1 MARDA
6 IQSQLEATEVR
17 IHTMDQRITE
27 RLDRMTQ
34 TLETV
39 GTRLEAI
46 TNSID
51 TLSVQIVQLN
61 ELKGL
66 ARQIL
71 QALDRQLEATNVQ
84 NQAINGHLQVAQQQS
99 ANITELAKLVATQAS
114 TVDFLIRR
122 TSA

>member
-6 IQSQLEATEVR
+6 IQSQLEATEAR
-17 IHTMDQRITE
+17 IYTMDQHITE
-27 RLDRMTQ
+27 RLDRMT
-34 TLETV
+34 
-39 GTRLEAI
+39 
-46 TNSID
+46 
-51 TLSVQIVQLN
+51 VQVVQLN

-71 QALDRQLEATNVQ
+71 QALDRQLEAIN
-84 NQAINGHLQVAQQQS
+84 NQTAAINGQLQVAQQQS
-99 ANITELAKLVATQAS
+99 ANITELSKLVATQAA

>member
-1 MARDA
+1 
-6 IQSQLEATEVR
+6 
-17 IHTMDQRITE
+17 MDQRITE

>member
-51 TLSVQIVQLN
+51 TLSVQVVQLN

-99 ANITELAKLVATQAS
+99 ANITELAKLVATQAG